1 MPELKG
7 DPAGSPFCFCRN
19 IKWVAVLFARKTLE
33 AGDASVVRRL
43 VWPRH
48 CAAPRFLAALVS
60 SSDLVLAFALCGGAE
75 WQKMCAMHDLGASD
89 WERGPSWQD
98 LHTVYSQTVVCRAF
112 QMRGAQILPKPPHF
126 GYIAS
131 ICCHEGAIFPPE
143 LPFRIHE
150 VKILPRMSARGSFRR
165 ISRLFAPAPED
176 NFHFSALAH

>member
-33 AGDASVVRRL
+33 AGGISIVRRL

-60 SSDLVLAFALCGGAE
+60 SSDLVLAFALCDGAE
-75 WQKMCAMHDLGASD
+75 WQNLRAMHVLDASD
-89 WERGPSWQD
+89 GKRGPSWQD

-112 QMRGAQILPKPPHF
+112 QIHGAQILPKPAHF
-126 GYIAS
+126 GYIAA
-131 ICCHEGAIFPPE
+131 IYCHEGTLFPSE
-143 LPFRIHE
+143 LPFRMHQ
-150 VKILPRMSARGSFRR
+150 VKILPRMSARGSFGR
-165 ISRLFAPAPED
+165 ISRLFAPEPEGG
-176 NFHFSALAH
+176 FHFSALAH

>member
-1 MPELKG
+1 M
-7 DPAGSPFCFCRN
+7 
-19 IKWVAVLFARKTLE
+19 LFARKALE
-33 AGDASVVRRL
+33 AGGISIVCRL
-43 VWPRH
+43 VRSRH
-48 CAAPRFLAALVS
+48 CAAPRFLAALAS

-75 WQKMCAMHDLGASD
+75 WQNLRAMHVLDASD
-89 WERGPSWQD
+89 RKRGLSWQD
-98 LHTVYSQTVVCRAF
+98 LHTVYSQAVVCRAF
-112 QMRGAQILPKPPHF
+112 QMHGAQILPKPAHF